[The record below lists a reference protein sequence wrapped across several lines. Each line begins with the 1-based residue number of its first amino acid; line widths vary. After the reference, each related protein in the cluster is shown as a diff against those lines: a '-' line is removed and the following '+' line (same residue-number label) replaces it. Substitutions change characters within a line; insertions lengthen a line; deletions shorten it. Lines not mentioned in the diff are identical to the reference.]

1 MRFKRHF
8 QGCLA
13 GLLLAPNF
21 TIAQEQELTVN
32 FRDTD
37 LKEVISFV
45 ADVTGKTIIVDPLV
59 NGRVMVVSEQPLDA
73 DDLYELFLSVLEV
86 HNFVAIENNGVV
98 RVLPKAETRMS
109 SVPLSNSQS
118 SDAQSARLVTQVIKV
133 NNVSATQLL
142 PVLRPMVP
150 PEAHLAAYDPS
161 NSIVITDSAA
171 NAARIRDLIE
181 AFDRSVLDSS
191 EVINLTH
198 ANAQT
203 MADLVQSALLG
214 DESNAGVKIANV
226 TADARANRLLV
237 TGDPMARQRV
247 RELVAQLD
255 TAVMAE
261 SNSRVIYLEYA
272 LAADVATS
280 VRGVVGGAGESNGRA
295 IKIEPDE
302 QTNAL
307 ILTGEPTELATLEDI
322 IKRLDVERS
331 QVLVE
336 AIIVELQD
344 TAGKE
349 LGVQW
354 LFADTDNGVYGS
366 SATPGSDA
374 SIGNVTAAAI
384 GDSGTPDIPALG
396 AALSAIEGQTL
407 GFSGINGTFNF
418 NVLINALQEENG
430 ANILST
436 PSVLT
441 MDNREAIINVGQNVP
456 FVTGSYTSQ
465 GSSSNPDSPFQTIE
479 REDVGIKLTVTPRV
493 NGDNRIVLDILQ
505 EVSSLSGNTGVD
517 ASDLITNTRDIT
529 TQVIADNGGVV
540 VLGGLIQDDLQQ
552 YEQKVPFL
560 GDIPL
565 LGRLF
570 RSNGNRLVKTNLLV
584 FIRATVIEN
593 SSQLQQTTEGKYEY
607 IRERQHEMPNADPT
621 FLDDMA
627 QPVLPEYEQ
636 EGQ

>member
-1 MRFKRHF
+1 MRFKRQF
-8 QGCLA
+8 QGCVA
-13 GLLLAPNF
+13 GLLLAPSL
-21 TIAQEQELTVN
+21 IVAQEQELTVN

-59 NGRVMVVSEQPLDA
+59 NGRVMVVSEQPLDSDA
-73 DDLYELFLSVLEV
+73 LYELFLSVLEV
-86 HNFVAIENNGVV
+86 HNFVAVENNGVV
-98 RVLPKAETRMS
+98 RILPKAETRMS
-109 SVPLSNSQS
+109 SIQLSNSS
-118 SDAQSARLVTQVIKV
+118 SADAQSARLVTQVIKV

-191 EVINLTH
+191 EVISLTH

-214 DESNAGVKIANV
+214 DESNAGVKMANV

-272 LAADVATS
+272 LASDVAAAI
-280 VRGVVGGAGESNGRA
+280 RGVVGDTGESSGRQM
-295 IKIEPDE
+295 KIEADE

-322 IKRLDVERS
+322 IERLDVERS

-354 LFADTDNGVYGS
+354 LFADTNNGGYGS

-384 GDSGTPDIPALG
+384 GNGGTPDIPALG
-396 AALSAIEGQTL
+396 AALSAVEGQTL
-407 GFSGINGTFNF
+407 GFAGVNGAFNF

-493 NGDNRIVLDILQ
+493 NGDNRIVLDIAQ

-517 ASDLITNTRDIT
+517 ASDLITNKRDIT

-584 FIRATVIEN
+584 FIRATVIDD

-607 IRERQHEMPNADPT
+607 IRERQQEMPNADPT